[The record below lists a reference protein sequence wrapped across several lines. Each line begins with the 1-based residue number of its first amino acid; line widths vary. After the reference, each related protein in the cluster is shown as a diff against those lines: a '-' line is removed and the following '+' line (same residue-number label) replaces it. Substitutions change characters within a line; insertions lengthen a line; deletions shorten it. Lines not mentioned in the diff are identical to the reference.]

1 MFHLE
6 VPSGYSNAR
15 FYRDIEGQLRNIWD
29 GDYKLVKNYF
39 PYKQVFSKFGEMLVQ
54 ITEYE
59 NDFYALSLKKD
70 HYIITNKRRRE
81 SKKVCLQLL

>member
-6 VPSGYSNAR
+6 IPSGYSNAR

-29 GDYKLVKNYF
+29 SDQKLVKNYF
-39 PYKQVFSKFGEMLVQ
+39 PYKQVISKFGEMLVQ

-59 NDFYALSLKKD
+59 NDFYTLSIKKD
-70 HYIITNKRRRE
+70 YAIITNKRKLE
-81 SKKVCLQLL
+81 SKKICLQLL

>member
-29 GDYKLVKNYF
+29 GDSKLVKNYF
-39 PYKQVFSKFGEMLVQ
+39 PYKQVFSKFGEMLIQ

-59 NDFYALSLKKD
+59 NDFYTLSIKKD
-70 HYIITNKRRRE
+70 HCIITNKRKRE
-81 SKKVCLQLL
+81 SKKICLQLL